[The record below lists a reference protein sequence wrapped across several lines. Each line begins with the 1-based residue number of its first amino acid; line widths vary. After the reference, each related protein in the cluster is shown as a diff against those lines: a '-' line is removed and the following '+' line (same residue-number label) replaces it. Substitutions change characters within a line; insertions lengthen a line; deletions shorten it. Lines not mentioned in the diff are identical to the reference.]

1 MNLRSVPG
9 RVAGLDGGARAA
21 EGVSAPGV
29 AVAGQAVGGALAE
42 GTAEALET
50 DLADHRRAMQRFRPT
65 WEQLPYETRVTCPG
79 CQEQVQGQYTEAAVG
94 KVLLCYD
101 CARCGSLQEWHG
113 DTIWSA
119 PALDRARSASHTYSG
134 EPIKRNLRGL
144 PRTVETLCP
153 ECGAVVVGRYF
164 VEDGSVMIEKS
175 CPEHGYV
182 RDMVNRDVR
191 LYLKAALWS
200 FEEQAGLE
208 NPHRPASLGCPS
220 DCGLC
225 GRHQSCTC
233 LANLDLTNRCNLS
246 CPICFA
252 NANAT
257 GYVYEPGYEQV
268 VGMLKSLR
276 ALRPTPATAV
286 QFSGGEPTLHPRFF
300 EIVERAAALGF
311 SNIQI
316 ATNGL
321 KMADHDFARRARDA
335 GLHTLYL
342 QFDGIGPE
350 VYRRTRG
357 RDIWQEKLAAIEN
370 CRQLDMKVCLVPT
383 IIKTVNDDQVGPIF
397 HFAVDNVDVV
407 SAISYQPVCFTGRIE
422 TEQRLQQRYTLGDLA
437 HDLAQASG
445 AVVERDFYPL
455 SVVMPLSQLLESLT
469 GQPKIKPSCHTDCAL
484 GTYFLVAPDKQVYP
498 FPAVLDI
505 EAMFSGMNEW
515 AAKLRRRAGRLTA
528 WDKYR
533 LLRFFQGLFYPG
545 FSPDGLSAKRLVQ
558 TLQGMVDKG
567 KGRGAAGAGNYRTL
581 MAAGMHF
588 QDRYNY
594 DVERTKRCVIP
605 YATPAGIFPFCAYN
619 SGPTYRTLIERR
631 YARPMGQETI

>member
-1 MNLRSVPG
+1 VNSASVPG
-9 RVAGLDGGARAA
+9 R
-21 EGVSAPGV
+21 GVVS
-29 AVAGQAVGGALAE
+29 VGGAQGVGEGSAPSVQVEADVAVEGSADAGSSSLETGLAE
-42 GTAEALET
+42 
-50 DLADHRRAMQRFRPT
+50 HRRAMQRYRAR
-65 WEQLPYETRVTCPG
+65 WRQLPYTTRVTCPG
-79 CQEQVQGQYTEAAVG
+79 CGQQVSGRYTDGAKG
-94 KVLLCYD
+94 KVLLHYD
-101 CARCGSLQEWHG
+101 CEGCGALQEWHE
-113 DTIWSA
+113 DTIWSV
-119 PALDRARSASHTYSG
+119 PVMDRPRSASSTLSG

-153 ECGAVVVGRYF
+153 QCGAVVLGRYF
-164 VEDGSVMIEKS
+164 VEDGWVMSEKC

-182 RDMVNRDVR
+182 RDIINRDVR
-191 LYLKAALWS
+191 LYLKSASWS

-208 NPHRPASLGCPS
+208 NPARAGSLGCPS

-225 GRHQSCTC
+225 GRHQSCAC
-233 LANLDLTNRCNLS
+233 LANVDLTNRCNLS

-257 GYVYEPGYEQV
+257 GYVYEPSYEQI

-276 ALRPTPATAV
+276 SLRPTPATAV
-286 QFSGGEPTLHPRFF
+286 QFSGGEPTLHPQFF
-300 EIVERAAALGF
+300 EIVEKAGALGF

-321 KMADHDFARRARDA
+321 KMADFEFARRARDA

-350 VYRRTRG
+350 VYRQTRG
-357 RDIWQEKLAAIEN
+357 RDIWPAKLAAIEN

-383 IIKTVNDDQVGPIF
+383 VIKTINDDQVGPVF
-397 HFAVDNVDVV
+397 KFAVENVDVV

-422 TEQRLQQRYTLGDLA
+422 TEQRLEQRYTLGDLA
-437 HDLAQASG
+437 HDLARASG

-484 GTYFLVAPDKQVYP
+484 GTYFLVSPDKQVYP

-515 AAKLRRRAGRLTA
+515 AAKLKDRGGRLGL
-528 WDKYR
+528 WDKYK

-545 FSPDGLSAKRLVQ
+545 QSPAGLDAKRFVQ
-558 TLQGMVDKG
+558 TLQGLVDKH
-567 KGRGAAGAGNYRTL
+567 KGRGQAGQANYRTL

-605 YATPAGIFPFCAYN
+605 YATPAGLFPFCAYN
-619 SGPTYRTLIERR
+619 SGPAYRSLVERR
-631 YARPMGQETI
+631 YARPGGQLT